1 MNRKQF
7 DISMEE
13 FKKNLNIYGADFG
26 RWPEDM
32 RDKAREMVNASDE
45 IHKLV
50 EEERRFEEK
59 LNMRQFEEPAAGF
72 QERIIASAKNSAAF
86 KSGSLSSYLRD
97 IFRSFYLPSPA
108 LSLAMMLVI
117 GIMIGYFTSSVSSVN
132 GEDQLLTSQLTL
144 YEGEIYEFED

>member
-13 FKKNLNIYGADFG
+13 FKKNLNLFGADFA
-26 RWPEDM
+26 RWPEDI
-32 RDKAREMVNASDE
+32 RDTAREMVNASDE
-45 IHKLV
+45 LRNLV

-59 LNMRQFEEPAAGF
+59 LNLRQFEEPAPGF

-86 KSGSLSSYLRD
+86 KSGSLASYLRD
-97 IFRSFYLPSPA
+97 MFRSFYLPSPA
-108 LSLAMMLVI
+108 FSLAMMLVI

-132 GEDQLLTSQLTL
+132 GDDQLLTSQLTL